1 MFDTADYSYIL
12 PTHRATIY
20 FIGVVLAWYLRSP
33 NKISFSKV
41 SILDCS
47 FLLSPYVLQENKF
60 EHLKELVITIPE
72 IAHYPIFFEH
82 AFG

>member
-41 SILDCS
+41 SKIAVVKICLVHMYEKITLNILRS
-47 FLLSPYVLQENKF
+47 
-60 EHLKELVITIPE
+60 
-72 IAHYPIFFEH
+72 
-82 AFG
+82 